1 MARVAAATRAFG
13 VRPDRGRTVS
23 RSLLALVLAAGPVL
37 ASGLAAAPGTAAPDA
52 TDAAAPS
59 RVLRFGAVGVYSPRI
74 MYLKYQ
80 PLVDYLSAATG
91 SPWELV
97 ISPSFERLAEDVCSG
112 ATALGVFS
120 PFAYVRAHAAC
131 GALPVVKLT
140 TGGSPTYRSLIVVRI
155 DSDVQS
161 LQQLAGRRF
170 AFGVSMSTASQL
182 VPREMLE
189 AAGLRPGTDLDCR
202 YYSRYE
208 GAVRAVLLGEADACG
223 VRDIVAR
230 RYLGQA
236 LRVLARSE
244 EIPNPPL
251 VVSPSAPPS
260 LREELFRVLVSLPR
274 RDAQAAAAIR
284 GWDEELA
291 GGFAAASDE
300 DYAPIRRLALRLFGP
315 AGLSDPAPTFGCG
328 PGRP

>member
-1 MARVAAATRAFG
+1 MARVAAATRAGG
-13 VRPDRGRTVS
+13 VRPDKGWAGF
-23 RSLLALVLAAGPVL
+23 RSVLTLVFAAGL
-37 ASGLAAAPGTAAPDA
+37 AFAAALPAAPGAATPSAAAPP
-52 TDAAAPS
+52 

-97 ISPSFERLAEDVCSG
+97 ISPSFQRLTEDVCSG
-112 ATALGVFS
+112 TTALGAFS
-120 PFAYVRAHAAC
+120 PFAYVRAHEAC

-155 DSDVQS
+155 DSDVRT
-161 LQQLAGRRF
+161 LRNLAGRRF
-170 AFGVSMSTASQL
+170 AFGGSMSTASQL
-182 VPREMLE
+182 VPRAMLE
-189 AAGLRPGTDLDCR
+189 AAGLRLGTDLDCR
-202 YYSRYE
+202 NYSRYE

-230 RYLGQA
+230 RYVGHA

-244 EIPNPPL
+244 EIPNHAL
-251 VVSPSAPPS
+251 VVSPASPPA
-260 LREELFRVLVSLPR
+260 LREELLRVLVSLPR
-274 RDAQAAAAIR
+274 REAQAAAAIR

-291 GGFAAASDE
+291 GGFAGASDE
-300 DYAPIRRLALRLFGP
+300 DYASIRRLALRLFGP
-315 AGLSDPAPTFGCG
+315 AGLSASESSFGCRPEG
-328 PGRP
+328 P